1 MKRKI
6 TEVSIKL
13 FEKKGFSA
21 TSIQDIVDA
30 IGVTKGTF
38 YYYYSSKEQLLMDI
52 HYDYITNLLERQKQI
67 VDNSHLSQRE
77 KITEI
82 ITLLIMD
89 VTEKGPS
96 ARVFFRELRHLSEG
110 NIEKIKE
117 IRKQFYLNVEAV
129 IKAGIEQGEFR
140 KADRPDMLA
149 YGVLGIVNWSYNWYN
164 PEGDVSPSELAKIY
178 ANVIL
183 KGIEN

>member
-1 MKRKI
+1 MKEKI

-13 FEKKGFSA
+13 FEKKGFNA

-38 YYYYSSKEQLLMDI
+38 YYYFSSKEQLLMDI
-52 HYDYITNLLERQKQI
+52 HYDYITSLLEKQNYI
-67 VDNSHLSQRE
+67 VEKSHLSHKE

-89 VTEKGPS
+89 VSERGPS
-96 ARVFFRELRHLSEG
+96 ARVFFREMRHLSQQH
-110 NIEKIKE
+110 IEKIKK
-117 IRKQFYLNVEAV
+117 IRKQFFLNVEAL
-129 IKAGIEQGEFR
+129 IKAGTEQGEFR
-140 KADRPDMLA
+140 KGDRPDMLA

-164 PEGDVSPSELAKIY
+164 PEGDVSPNELAKIY
-178 ANVIL
+178 VNIIF

>member
-1 MKRKI
+1 MKEKI

-21 TSIQDIVDA
+21 TSIQDIVDE

-52 HYDYITNLLERQKQI
+52 HYDYITSLLERQNHIIEK
-67 VDNSHLSQRE
+67 SHLSQKE
-77 KITEI
+77 KITKI
-82 ITLLIMD
+82 IALLIMD
-89 VTEKGPS
+89 VSEKGPS
-96 ARVFFRELRHLSEG
+96 ARVFFRELRHLSEE
-110 NIEKIKE
+110 NVEKIRK

-129 IKAGIEQGEFR
+129 IKDGMQLGEFR
-140 KADRPDMLA
+140 KNDRPDMLA

-164 PEGDVSPSELAKIY
+164 PDGEVAPSELAKIY
-178 ANVIL
+178 ANIIL